1 MLSIGAKIDG
11 DLTAGFDKL
20 IEAAGE
26 STLRATGVAGARVI
40 QAQAIANTARFE
52 HPTGIIKKN
61 IIIKRLEEESKD
73 NQTQSYIVTVRTGK
87 HNVEGDA
94 FYWDFVERG
103 HAFVPRN
110 PTSKNWKAHREAA
123 KAEYGTSTVPA
134 KPFMR
139 PAFESKKGAALEA
152 MKKRMAEKISEYLGQ
167 K

>member
-40 QAQAIANTARFE
+40 QAQAIANTAKFKDSEGTIAR
-52 HPTGIIKKN
+52 N

-87 HNVEGDA
+87 YEKDGDA

-103 HAFVPRN
+103 HEVVPRK
-110 PTSKNWKAHREAA
+110 PDAMTWKAHREAA
-123 KAEYGTSTVPA
+123 KKEYGTSRVPA
-134 KPFMR
+134 VPFMR

-152 MKKRMAEKISEYLGQ
+152 MKKRMAEQISEYLGQ